1 MSLKSRA
8 CQLLKY
14 LINQEKAVSIKQLA
28 DKFNV
33 SARTI
38 RYDLD
43 DIKSSISSYDVKLI
57 RKTRVGVYLEGEEE
71 ELNKIQKEL
80 INIHGFE
87 RVLSPK
93 ERQYLILF
101 RLFQASEPIIIKELE
116 VMLRISKSTIIKDL
130 DEVENWLSNHNLTL
144 IRKTNYGLEI
154 KGKEID
160 IRHAMM
166 DVLEETANKKELVSF
181 LRLIQ
186 KKALKDRNLEP
197 GFFKEFDKL
206 VSDIDLT
213 KIESVISFA
222 EKQLGFQFADEA
234 YASLLVHLALAI
246 SRLLEGKDIQLP
258 EERLEVIKK
267 SEEYNI
273 AKKIGKIMEQIFK
286 INIPDSEI
294 GYITLHLMGAKLW
307 QKIGDDDYKKLIAED
322 LDQELIILTKE
333 MVKIAEDYLGVKL
346 IDDTQLIIGLA
357 LHLKPTINRIK
368 YDLPL
373 KNPLLL
379 DIKSKYGEIFKASKR
394 AAKILESKL
403 QKPISS
409 DEIGYITLHL
419 GAALE
424 RSKSLGSSRK
434 LRVVLVC
441 SSGVGTTNLLASR
454 LSKEFSEIKICNVF
468 SVIQLENNEVDLKNI
483 DLIITTIPLEID
495 DILVLQVNP
504 LLSQEDK
511 KNIKAIIRTK
521 QDIFD
526 ADEVALKN
534 NPESQRDYY
543 FEIEEIIEVIEQE
556 AIVGDKDIL
565 KKDLKDFFAS
575 KGVKVLDKIDDIPDK
590 QSIEESGKGL
600 LELLT
605 ENNVTVIDKVDNW
618 RTGVRVAGKPL
629 VDQGHIL
636 EEYVER
642 AIEIIEQKGAYVVI
656 APHISLIH
664 ARPEDGVV
672 NKSMGLGI
680 IKEGVN
686 FDHDHDPVHLIFT
699 LAPIDEVSHLSA
711 LSQLLKLIDEYDFV
725 QEMLTVDS
733 QKDVIT
739 KIKEMLN

>member
-1 MSLKSRA
+1 MSLKPRV

-14 LINQEKAVSIKQLA
+14 LISQEQEVSIKQLA
-28 DKFNV
+28 NKFNV
-33 SARTI
+33 SSRTI

-43 DIKSSISSYDVKLI
+43 DIESSIASYDAKLI
-57 RKTRVGVYLEGEEE
+57 RKPRVGVYLEGAEE

-80 INIHGFE
+80 IDIHGLE
-87 RVLSPK
+87 RILSPK

-101 RLFQASEPIIIKELE
+101 RLFQAKEPIIIKELE

-130 DEVENWLSNHNLTL
+130 DEVENWLSKHNLTL

-154 KGKEID
+154 KGEEID

-166 DVLEETANKKELVSF
+166 NVLEETANKKELVGF
-181 LRLIQ
+181 LRRIQ
-186 KKALKDRNLEP
+186 KQALKDRNLEP

-206 VSDIDLT
+206 VSGIDLT

-246 SRLLEGKDIQLP
+246 SRLLEGEDIELP

-267 SEEYNI
+267 SDEYKI
-273 AKKIGKIMEQIFK
+273 AKKIGKIIEQIFE
-286 INIPDSEI
+286 ISIPDSEI
-294 GYITLHLMGAKLW
+294 GYVTLHLMGAKLW
-307 QKIGDDDYKKLIAED
+307 QKIGDDDYEKLVDED

-333 MVKIAEDYLGVKL
+333 MIKIAEDYLEVKL

-379 DIKSKYGEIFKASKR
+379 DVKSRYGEIFKAAQR
-394 AAKILESKL
+394 AAKILQSKL
-403 QKPISS
+403 QKSISS

-424 RSKSLGSSRK
+424 RSKSLQSSRK
-434 LRVVLVC
+434 LRAVLVC
-441 SSGVGTTNLLASR
+441 SSGVGTTNLLSSR
-454 LSKEFSEIKICNVF
+454 LSKEFSEIEICDVF
-468 SVIQLENNEVDLKNI
+468 SVIQLENNEVDLENI
-483 DLIITTIPLEID
+483 DLVITTIPLELD
-495 DILVLQVNP
+495 DVLVLQVNP

-511 KNIKAIIRTK
+511 KNIKAIIHSK
-521 QDIFD
+521 QDVFAATETTD
-526 ADEVALKN
+526 DSK
-534 NPESQRDYY
+534 SKTDHS
-543 FEIEEIIEVIEQE
+543 FEIEEVIEVIEQE
-556 AIVGDKDIL
+556 AIVGDKDML

-575 KGVKVLDKIDDIPDK
+575 KGVKVLDEVDNTVDK

-600 LELLT
+600 LELLVKD
-605 ENNVTVIDKVDNW
+605 NIRVIDKIDDW
-618 RTGVRVAGKPL
+618 RTGVRMAGQPL
-629 VDQGHIL
+629 VDQGYIL
-636 EEYVER
+636 EEYVKR
-642 AIEIIEQKGAYVVI
+642 TIEIVEEKGAYVVI

-686 FDHDHDPVHLIFT
+686 FGHDYDPVHLIFT
-699 LAPIDEVSHLSA
+699 LAPVDEVSHLSA
-711 LSQLLKLIDEYDFV
+711 LSELLKLIDEYDFV
-725 QEMLTVDS
+725 EEMLTVDS
-733 QKDVIT
+733 KQDVIT
-739 KIKEMLN
+739 KIEGMLN

>member
-1 MSLKSRA
+1 MSLKPRV
-8 CQLLKY
+8 CQLLKT
-14 LINQEKAVSIKQLA
+14 LLSQKEAISIKNLA
-28 DKFNV
+28 DKFDV
-33 SARTI
+33 STRTI

-43 DIKSSISSYDVKLI
+43 DIESSISSYDAKLI
-57 RKTRVGVYLEGEEE
+57 RKPRVGIYLEGEKE

-101 RLFQASEPIIIKELE
+101 RLFQVNEPIIIKELE
-116 VMLRISKSTIIKDL
+116 IMLRISKSTIIKDL
-130 DEVENWLSNHNLTL
+130 DEVEKWLAKRNLTL

-154 KGKEID
+154 KGEEID

-166 DVLEETANKKELVSF
+166 NVLEETANKEKLVSF
-181 LRLIQ
+181 LRQIQ
-186 KKALKDRNLEP
+186 KKALEERSLEP

-258 EERLEVIKK
+258 EERLKVIKK
-267 SEEYNI
+267 SDEYNI
-273 AKKIGKIMEQIFK
+273 AKKIGRIMGQIFEIK
-286 INIPDSEI
+286 IPESEL

-307 QKIGDDDYKKLIAED
+307 HKIDDDDYKKLMDKD
-322 LDQELIILTKE
+322 LDQELIILTEE
-333 MVKIAEDYLGVKL
+333 MVKVAEDYLGVKL

-357 LHLKPTINRIK
+357 LHLKPTINRIQ

-379 DIKSKYGEIFKASKR
+379 DVKSRYGEIFKAAKR
-394 AAKILESKL
+394 AAKILQSKL

-424 RSKSLGSSRK
+424 RSKSLEPSRK
-434 LRVVLVC
+434 LRTVLVC
-441 SSGVGTTNLLASR
+441 SSGVGTTKLLSSR
-454 LSKEFSEIKICNVF
+454 LSKEFSGLKICNIC
-468 SVIQLENNEVDLKNI
+468 SVIQLENSEVDLKNI
-483 DLIITTIPLEID
+483 DLIITTIPLDID
-495 DILVLQVNP
+495 DVLVLQVNP

-511 KNIKAIIRTK
+511 ENIKKIINAK

-526 ADEVALKN
+526 VTETKEDSK
-534 NPESQRDYY
+534 SKRDYF
-543 FEIEEIIEVIEQE
+543 FEIEEVVEVIEQE
-556 AIVGDKDIL
+556 AIIGDKDSL
-565 KKDLKDFFAS
+565 KEDLKDFFAS
-575 KGVKVLDKIDDIPDK
+575 KGVKVSDKIDDTTDK
-590 QSIEESGKGL
+590 QSIEESDKGL

-605 ENNVTVIDKVDNW
+605 GDNIAIIDKIDDW
-618 RTGVRVAGKPL
+618 RRAVRIAGKPL
-629 VDQGHIL
+629 VEQGHIL
-636 EEYVER
+636 EGYVER
-642 AIEIIEQKGAYVVI
+642 TIEIVEEKGAYVVI
-656 APHISLIH
+656 APHIALIH
-664 ARPEDGVV
+664 ARPEDGVK

-686 FDHDHDPVHLIFT
+686 FGHDYDPVHLIFT
-699 LAPIDEVSHLSA
+699 LAPIDQISHLSA
-711 LSQLLKLIDEYDFV
+711 LSELLKLINEDDFV
-725 QEMLTVDS
+725 EEMLKDDS
-733 QKDVIT
+733 NQGVIT
-739 KIKEMLN
+739 KIETILN

>member
-1 MSLKSRA
+1 MSLKPRV

-14 LINQEKAVSIKQLA
+14 LIDQEKAVSIKQLA
-28 DKFNV
+28 DRFNV
-33 SARTI
+33 SSRTI

-43 DIKSSISSYDVKLI
+43 DIESSISSYDAKLI
-57 RKTRVGVYLEGEEE
+57 RKTRIGVYLEGKEE
-71 ELNKIQKEL
+71 ELNKIQEEL
-80 INIHGFE
+80 ANLYGLE
-87 RVLSPK
+87 RILSPK
-93 ERQYLILF
+93 ERQHLILF
-101 RLFQASEPIIIKELE
+101 RLFQANEPIIIKELE
-116 VMLRISKSTIIKDL
+116 IMLRISKSTIIKDL
-130 DEVENWLSNHNLTL
+130 DEVENWLSKHNLIL

-154 KGKEID
+154 KGDEID

-166 DVLEETANKKELVSF
+166 NVLEETANEKELVGF
-181 LRLIQ
+181 LRQIQ
-186 KKALKDRNLEP
+186 KKALEERNLEP

-206 VSDIDLT
+206 VSGIDLT

-258 EERLEVIKK
+258 EERLKVIKK
-267 SEEYNI
+267 SDEYKI
-273 AKKIGKIMEQIFK
+273 AKKIGKIMEQIFD
-286 INIPDSEI
+286 ISIPDSEI
-294 GYITLHLMGAKLW
+294 GYVTLHLMGAKLW
-307 QKIGDDDYKKLIAED
+307 QKIGDDDYKKLINQD

-333 MVKIAEDYLGVKL
+333 MVKVAEDYLGVKL

-379 DIKSKYGEIFKASKR
+379 DVKSRYGEIFKAAKR
-394 AAKILESKL
+394 AAKILQSKL
-403 QKPISS
+403 QKSISS

-424 RSKSLGSSRK
+424 RSKSSRK

-441 SSGVGTTNLLASR
+441 SSGVGTTNLLSSR
-454 LSKEFSEIKICNVF
+454 LSKEFSEIKICNVV

-483 DLIITTIPLEID
+483 DLIITTIPLDID

-504 LLSQEDK
+504 LLSQKDK
-511 KNIKAIIRTK
+511 KNVKAIIQSKR
-521 QDIFD
+521 DIFD
-526 ADEVALKN
+526 STEIKEDS
-534 NPESQRDYY
+534 ESITDYS
-543 FEIEEIIEVIEQE
+543 FDIEEVIEVIEQE
-556 AIVGDKDIL
+556 AIVGDKDSL
-565 KKDLKDFFAS
+565 KKDLRDFFAS
-575 KGVKVLDKIDDIPDK
+575 KGVKVLDKIDDTADR

-605 ENNVTVIDKVDNW
+605 ENNIAVIDKVDNW
-618 RTGVRVAGKPL
+618 RTGVRVAAKPL

-642 AIEIIEQKGAYVVI
+642 TIEVIEQKGAYVVI
-656 APHISLIH
+656 SPHISLIH

-672 NKSMGLGI
+672 KKSMGLGI

-686 FDHDHDPVHLIFT
+686 FGHDYDPVHLIFT

-711 LSQLLKLIDEYDFV
+711 LSELLKLINEYGFV
-725 QEMLTVDS
+725 EKMLTVDN
-733 QKDVIT
+733 QHDVLI
-739 KIKEMLN
+739 KIEEMLIK

>member
-1 MSLKSRA
+1 MSLKPRV

-33 SARTI
+33 SSRTI

-43 DIKSSISSYDVKLI
+43 DIESSISSYDAELI
-57 RKTRVGVYLEGEEE
+57 RKRRVGVYLEGEEE
-71 ELNKIQKEL
+71 ELNKIQNEL
-80 INIHGFE
+80 VDIHGLE

-93 ERQYLILF
+93 ERQHLILF
-101 RLFQASEPIIIKELE
+101 RLFQANEPIIIKELE

-130 DEVENWLSNHNLTL
+130 DKVEEWLSNHNLTL

-154 KGKEID
+154 KGEEID

-166 DVLEETANKKELVSF
+166 NVLEETANEKELVGL
-181 LRLIQ
+181 LRQIQ
-186 KKALKDRNLEP
+186 KKALENRNLEP

-258 EERLEVIKK
+258 KERLEIIKK
-267 SEEYNI
+267 SDEYKI
-273 AKKIGKIMEQIFK
+273 AKKIGKIMEQIFE
-286 INIPDSEI
+286 ISIPDSEL
-294 GYITLHLMGAKLW
+294 GYVTLHLMGAKLW
-307 QKIGDDDYKKLIAED
+307 QKIGDDDYEKLVDED

-333 MVKIAEDYLGVKL
+333 MVKVAEDYLGVKL

-379 DIKSKYGEIFKASKR
+379 DVKSKYREIFKAAKR
-394 AAKILESKL
+394 ATKILQSKF
-403 QKPISS
+403 QKEISS
-409 DEIGYITLHL
+409 DEVGYITLHL

-424 RSKSLGSSRK
+424 RSKSLQSSRK

-441 SSGVGTTNLLASR
+441 SSGVGTTNLLSSR
-454 LSKEFSEIKICNVF
+454 LNKEFSEIKICDVF
-468 SVIQLENNEVDLKNI
+468 SVIQLENNEVDLENI
-483 DLIITTIPLEID
+483 DLIITTIPLDID
-495 DILVLQVNP
+495 DVLVLQVNP

-511 KNIKAIIRTK
+511 KNIKAIIHSK
-521 QDIFD
+521 QDVFD
-526 ADEVALKN
+526 AIEANENSQL
-534 NPESQRDYY
+534 QRDYS
-543 FEIEEIIEVIEQE
+543 FAIEEVIEVIERE
-556 AIVGDKDIL
+556 AIVGDKEGL

-575 KGVKVLDKIDDIPDK
+575 KEVKVLDKVDDTADT
-590 QSIEESGKGL
+590 QSIEESGTGL

-605 ENNVTVIDKVDNW
+605 ANNVAVIDKIDNW
-618 RTGVRVAGKPL
+618 RTGVKVAGKPL

-636 EEYVER
+636 EEYVDR
-642 AIEIIEQKGAYVVI
+642 TIEIVEEKGAYVVI

-672 NKSMGLGI
+672 NKSMGLGV

-686 FDHDHDPVHLIFT
+686 FGHDYDPVHLIFT

-711 LSQLLKLIDEYDFV
+711 LSELLKLIDEYDFV
-725 QEMLTVDS
+725 EKMLTVDRP
-733 QKDVIT
+733 KDVIT
-739 KIKEMLN
+739 KIEEMLN